1 MINADEA
8 RKIAKELIGA
18 KVQAQLEDVEKLV
31 TDTAEKGEFY
41 CQIEGYLLPQVTA
54 YLKGLGYNIKHNTAR
69 NESWTTISW
78 SDEYSC

>member
-8 RKIAKELIGA
+8 RKLAKELIGA
-18 KVQAQLEDVEKLV
+18 KAQAQVEDIEELV
-31 TDTAEKGEFY
+31 INTAEKGEFY

-54 YLKGLGYNIKHNTAR
+54 YLKGLGYNVKDNIMR

-78 SDEYSC
+78 SDEY